1 MNPQSPC
8 PAWCDGQHLYVPD
21 TDAVHQVVLE
31 PVPVV
36 GLNRTISTDGAFACN
51 VEATELEVAAYQY
64 VGGDEVWV
72 AVVEG
77 EGLRQ
82 RVEISLESVTA
93 LTEIPRFCSSN
104 SGEFR

>member
-1 MNPQSPC
+1 MSPQSPC
-8 PAWCDGQHLYVPD
+8 PAWCDREHLHDAD
-21 TDAVHQVVLE
+21 TDAVHQVVIE

-36 GLNRTISTDGAFACN
+36 GLNRAISTDGAFVRT

-77 EGLRQ
+77 EALRQ
-82 RVEISLESVTA
+82 RIELSLESTRRLARAITA
-93 LTEIPRFCSSN
+93 LLERV
-104 SGEFR
+104 G